1 MRTALKRALVAALL
15 IATVGC
21 TMPSDN
27 GRLTTTVDNVDYD
40 ARTISMGGL
49 TIEVPEEQNIH
60 ELQPGTKYT
69 ISYKRQDGHYVLT
82 QVEDIVNCALYLASD
97 ESDWTNGA
105 VMVIDGGIT
114 SNYF

>member
-1 MRTALKRALVAALL
+1 MRTALKRTLVAALL
-15 IATVGC
+15 LATVGC

-27 GRLTTTVDNVDYD
+27 GRLTTIVDNVDYD

-69 ISYKRQDGHYVLT
+69 IAYKRQDGHYVLT
-82 QVEDIVNCALYLASD
+82 QVEDIR
-97 ESDWTNGA
+97 
-105 VMVIDGGIT
+105 
-114 SNYF
+114 

>member
-1 MRTALKRALVAALL
+1 MTCPHPADTHRRPAGRVTPRLSV
-15 IATVGC
+15 TC
-21 TMPSDN
+21 TETLPSDN

-60 ELQPGTKYT
+60 ELQAGTKYT

-82 QVEDIVNCALYLASD
+82 QVEDI
-97 ESDWTNGA
+97 W
-105 VMVIDGGIT
+105 
-114 SNYF
+114 